1 MNKKILLRIAAGL
14 VLFTCVGHTVGT
26 FMPLPPEEVE
36 LVKTENAMKTALVPF
51 PIGKS
56 QSFFAILL
64 GANIS
69 LSVFLLIT
77 GLSFLLFSTADNT
90 NTTIRKLLLLNS
102 LGLIAVGIISGM
114 YFFPVPALC
123 TGVAGILGCIIYFRE

>member
-14 VLFTCVGHTVGT
+14 VLFTCVGHTIGT

-36 LVKTENAMKTALVPF
+36 LVKVENAMKSALVPF

-56 QSFFAILL
+56 QSFFDILL
-64 GANIS
+64 GANLS

-77 GLSFLLFSTADNT
+77 GLSFLFMEDNT
-90 NTTIRKLLLLNS
+90 NTTNRKLLLLNS
-102 LGLIAVGIISGM
+102 LGLVAIGIISAI
-114 YFFPVPALC
+114 YFFPVPAMC
-123 TGVAGILGCIIYFRE
+123 TGVAGILGCVVYFT

>member
-14 VLFTCVGHTVGT
+14 VLFTCIGHTIGT

-36 LVKTENAMKTALVPF
+36 LVKVENAMKSALVPF

-56 QSFFAILL
+56 QSFFDILL
-64 GANIS
+64 GANLS

-77 GLSFLLFSTADNT
+77 GLSFLFMEDNT
-90 NTTIRKLLLLNS
+90 NTTNRKLLLLNS
-102 LGLIAVGIISGM
+102 LGLVAIGIISAI
-114 YFFPVPALC
+114 YFFPVPAMC
-123 TGVAGILGCIIYFRE
+123 TGVAGILGCVVYFT

>member
-14 VLFTCVGHTVGT
+14 VLFTCVGHTIGT

-36 LVKTENAMKTALVPF
+36 LVKGENAMKSALVPF

-56 QSFFAILL
+56 QSFFDILL
-64 GANIS
+64 GANLS

-77 GLSFLLFSTADNT
+77 GLSFLFMEDNT
-90 NTTIRKLLLLNS
+90 NTTNRKLLLLNS
-102 LGLIAVGIISGM
+102 LGLVAIGIISAI
-114 YFFPVPALC
+114 YFFPVPAMC
-123 TGVAGILGCIIYFRE
+123 TGVAGFYLRKFL

>member
-14 VLFTCVGHTVGT
+14 VLFTCVGHTIGT

-36 LVKTENAMKTALVPF
+36 LVKVENAMKSALVPF

-56 QSFFAILL
+56 QSFFDILL
-64 GANIS
+64 GANLS

-77 GLSFLLFSTADNT
+77 GLSFLFMEDNT
-90 NTTIRKLLLLNS
+90 NTTNRKLLLLNS
-102 LGLIAVGIISGM
+102 LGLVAIGIISAI
-114 YFFPVPALC
+114 YFFPVPAMC
-123 TGVAGILGCIIYFRE
+123 TGVAGILGCVVYFS

>member
-14 VLFTCVGHTVGT
+14 VLFTCVGHTIGT

-36 LVKTENAMKTALVPF
+36 LVKVENAMKSALVPF

-56 QSFFAILL
+56 QSFFDILR
-64 GANIS
+64 GANLS

-77 GLSFLLFSTADNT
+77 GLSFLFMEDNT
-90 NTTIRKLLLLNS
+90 NTTNRKLLLLNS
-102 LGLIAVGIISGM
+102 LGLVAIGIISAI
-114 YFFPVPALC
+114 YFFPVPAMC
-123 TGVAGILGCIIYFRE
+123 TGVAGILGCVVYFT